1 MGHRMK
7 LVGVVVRVLVGTVE
21 ALCQFAGLWLAL
33 AAIMAIVT
41 AWLARSG
48 LRIPVKSRS
57 YPSVKKAT
65 SSCEERN

>member
-7 LVGVVVRVLVGTVE
+7 LVGMVVRVLVGTVE

-33 AAIMAIVT
+33 AAIVAIVT
-41 AWLARSG
+41 EWLARPG
-48 LRIPVKSRS
+48 LRMPVKSPSR
-57 YPSVKKAT
+57 PSVEKAA